1 MVMSLVR
8 KNKVESSPHYNE
20 IIDKL
25 AEGESG
31 RCVSKWLENT
41 YGEYI
46 SFAALN
52 RYKSKHIKMENRV
65 EAELN
70 KRASEKSIDNV
81 VKKKADEKEV
91 AEESIN
97 IVASTIADNMVKVA
111 GVASNFDDDYE
122 KVKRDA
128 DNPDIKNV
136 TSKDVANL
144 SLQANKLYNEY
155 FKKDEANVEVNV
167 NNVDLSEFF
176 DDGED
181 SEILSD
187 LDDFERRY
195 LEEKE
200 ITE

>member
-1 MVMSLVR
+1 
-8 KNKVESSPHYNE
+8 
-20 IIDKL
+20 
-25 AEGESG
+25 
-31 RCVSKWLENT
+31 
-41 YGEYI
+41 
-46 SFAALN
+46 
-52 RYKSKHIKMENRV
+52 MENRV

-144 SLQANKLYNEY
+144 SLQANKLYNKY

-200 ITE
+200 TTE